1 MVTYGHK
8 DGRVVLGALRIVSHG
23 AHKHGSGS
31 NNPDSWGDAKGRKDG
46 SRNGPN
52 NGRDSGHY
60 TLNDYGHIDSA
71 DTPVG
76 DHNIPV
82 VDRGEGFRRLGPHA
96 QSEKETRIQWLPAI
110 TRRSCWSW
118 T

>member
-52 NGRDSGHY
+52 NGRDSGHC
-60 TLNDYGHIDSA
+60 TLNDGHIDSA
-71 DTPVG
+71 GTLVG

-82 VDRGEGFRRLGPHA
+82 VDQVKDLDV
-96 QSEKETRIQWLPAI
+96 
-110 TRRSCWSW
+110 
-118 T
+118 